1 MCLHSGVFTR
11 AQFCHYFDTDRKR
24 ALRFVK
30 ALVARRQA
38 VESETLVFSGG
49 AKPCRI
55 SSKPIYRA
63 LGAEHIRH
71 RRKAHRDVM
80 MRRLLSLDF
89 VLEHPGMPWLPT
101 EPEKVE
107 FFEEIGL
114 DRRLI
119 PRRLY
124 HGTVGNRQR
133 YLALKMPVAGDTESV
148 TFVYADPGRETDS
161 ELRSWGVAHGPLWV
175 ALRKKGR
182 QVRVVGIAAENANVD
197 RAARL
202 LEAWAAADP
211 GTPDQG
217 LTVRQEIKAIHA
229 AMKAEDDEFLARYG
243 GFAEAGRRSVEL
255 QRLPEA
261 KVTEGVS
268 IDDYSTWR
276 SVRFA
281 DRDEIG

>member
-1 MCLHSGVFTR
+1 MIEH
-11 AQFCHYFDTDRKR
+11 
-24 ALRFVK
+24 LRQREK
-30 ALVARRQA
+30 ALEQFGSRWCVCTVASSRGRSSVTTSIRIASVRCALSRHWWRGVRRWRA
-38 VESETLVFSGG
+38 KPWCSPGG
-49 AKPCRI
+49 GKPCRI

-80 MRRLLSLDF
+80 MRRRLSLDF

-182 QVRVVGIAAENANVD
+182 QVRVIGIAAENEALD
-197 RAARL
+197 RAYRVL
-202 LEAWAAADP
+202 QVWAAPARWKP
-211 GTPDQG
+211 GEGVDG
-217 LTVRQEIKAIHA
+217 
-229 AMKAEDDEFLARYG
+229 
-243 GFAEAGRRSVEL
+243 EAGN
-255 QRLPEA
+255 EA
-261 KVTEGVS
+261 H
-268 IDDYSTWR
+268 
-276 SVRFA
+276 
-281 DRDEIG
+281 